1 MSGYLPE
8 QRSPPQAHSNVQAPV
23 DEQSSNSR
31 ADIREG
37 STGSTGQYTT
47 SLKSSIED
55 NPWADYNPADYAEE
69 ESIDTNSEQSQG
81 KAEAPRAKYA
91 RTFEDVGDGQYEEV
105 GHYKETQPNGHH
117 HEAFA
122 GRPGTETVAGPSDIE
137 NPWTTNDVAN
147 TGPAIYEPLPTH
159 VHHASNL
166 NPVVLAH
173 QSNKAAPSH
182 KSRRPSHPAAEPKLA
197 VEDKRKDPIV
207 IAVFGQT
214 GTGKSSLIKAVT
226 GDQEIQVGHGL
237 TSCKLPLIS
246 RLLDSLTTTAGTDQ
260 VTSSYCVVGGQEVFL
275 VDTPGFSD
283 TNVGDTEILRRIA
296 EWMQDMTQAD
306 IQKLTGIIYLHRIID
321 PRVDGPSLK
330 NLRMMKKLCG
340 VSSLKNV
347 VLATTMWEK
356 VTEDDGARREAELRK
371 TFWKDMID
379 SGSQSTRL
387 MTNTKTE
394 ALKLVK
400 LLLKNTPVLTRLQR
414 ELQSGKELKDTS
426 AGAELRD
433 EYEKITRT
441 LKSELEATRKEF
453 EESRLQRKTS
463 SSISRQLHRLTLI
476 SPLQRP
482 SNPLKRSFS
491 SRRR

>member
-1 MSGYLPE
+1 M
-8 QRSPPQAHSNVQAPV
+8 
-23 DEQSSNSR
+23 
-31 ADIREG
+31 
-37 STGSTGQYTT
+37 
-47 SLKSSIED
+47 
-55 NPWADYNPADYAEE
+55 
-69 ESIDTNSEQSQG
+69 
-81 KAEAPRAKYA
+81 
-91 RTFEDVGDGQYEEV
+91 
-105 GHYKETQPNGHH
+105 
-117 HEAFA
+117 
-122 GRPGTETVAGPSDIE
+122 
-137 NPWTTNDVAN
+137 
-147 TGPAIYEPLPTH
+147 
-159 VHHASNL
+159 
-166 NPVVLAH
+166 
-173 QSNKAAPSH
+173 
-182 KSRRPSHPAAEPKLA
+182 
-197 VEDKRKDPIV
+197 
-207 IAVFGQT
+207 
-214 GTGKSSLIKAVT
+214 
-226 GDQEIQVGHGL
+226 
-237 TSCKLPLIS
+237 
-246 RLLDSLTTTAGTDQ
+246 
-260 VTSSYCVVGGQEVFL
+260 
-275 VDTPGFSD
+275 
-283 TNVGDTEILRRIA
+283 
-296 EWMQDMTQAD
+296 
-306 IQKLTGIIYLHRIID
+306 
-321 PRVDGPSLK
+321 K